1 MCSSGGMH
9 GSQETRTKMQSLE
22 NGVITWYY
30 IRCHVMKDQ
39 GYHVKT
45 FTILSFFQE
54 KWLQD
59 GIILAKYFK
68 ESKKI
73 QEKKYS
79 DLLSCKPNEELSHK
93 KLVQVRKTFKHK
105 SKIKAAYVFIVVC
118 RASQSQNNLYT
129 LYKSKLH

>member
-1 MCSSGGMH
+1 MDLINFWRRFENICSMCSSGGMH

-45 FTILSFFQE
+45 FTILSSFFSTKMTSRWNNPCKIFQRIE
-54 KWLQD
+54 
-59 GIILAKYFK
+59 II
-68 ESKKI
+68 SR
-73 QEKKYS
+73 KKYS
-79 DLLSCKPNEELSHK
+79 ELLSCKPNEEISHK

-105 SKIKAAYVFIVVC
+105 SKIKAAYVSIVVC
-118 RASQSQNNLYT
+118 T
-129 LYKSKLH
+129 